1 MSINPQPGD
10 FGFATIAGHVGGWV
24 SIGQALLRDACRF
37 THVFVVVF
45 AIDSPEYPDGLVV
58 EAMPGGARCRPLRDR
73 LVPGYAYAGLELSAD
88 ERRMVPSIAR
98 TFVPD
103 LGGPDLSE
111 RGIGYSF
118 LTYVVLALAQLHIP
132 TPHLRAQVDRRA
144 TRICSQLADEFAF
157 RLGVRLYADGR
168 WRGDVT
174 PGDIYYSTDPRVVMP
189 APASVDGA

>member
-1 MSINPQPGD
+1 MTINPQPGD

-24 SIGQALLRDACRF
+24 SIGQALLHDACRF
-37 THVFVVVF
+37 THVFIVVAAV
-45 AIDSPEYPDGLVV
+45 DTTDHPDGLII
-58 EAMPGGARCRPLRDR
+58 EALPGGARYAPLRPR
-73 LVPGYAYAGLELSAD
+73 LAPGYAYADLHLSDD

-103 LGGPDLSE
+103 VSH

-118 LTYVVLALAQLHIP
+118 LTYVVLALAQLRIP
-132 TPHLRAQVDRRA
+132 TPHLRARADRRS

-157 RLGVRLYADGR
+157 RLGVRLFDDGR

-174 PGDIYYSTDPRVVMP
+174 PGDLYYRTDPRVVMP